1 MPKPAIWMFALCVV
15 LLPLGRA
22 VAKPRVERPL
32 PVATKVSAPDES
44 EPATKRAKKPAPEP
58 AATKASDETENTAK
72 RAKKAEAASAKV
84 AKKSKREPK
93 VKQPCFSPEVHVAR
107 RRGDLLEHRQLAL
120 TFCDGSPNPAAL
132 DSVSVLARPR
142 DVERP
147 LMPEIRAYRQKPLDR
162 GPRAK
167 RRRPDHLTE
176 HVMRVNADLLPRLQK
191 IAQRFPGKTIEIVS
205 GHRPDAR
212 DTSRHHHGRALDI
225 RVDGVS
231 REALRDFLRGIDE
244 TGVGY
249 YPNSYF
255 VHMDVRDKR
264 GYWIDRSGPGE
275 VADYG
280 TWPPTKRDVDRES
293 AQLVASA
300 MRDLA
305 GLKSELQEAERPF
318 EARVRATDADE
329 APRFVRDER
338 DVPSDAPSDAH
349 EEPGEDALTRDE
361 VARIRAEALG
371 AIEAL

>member
-1 MPKPAIWMFALCVV
+1 MSKPAIWMFALCVV
-15 LLPLGRA
+15 LMPLGRA

-32 PVATKVSAPDES
+32 PAATKPAAPEES
-44 EPATKRAKKPAPEP
+44 EPATKRAKKSAPEP
-58 AATKASDETENTAK
+58 AATKASEQTENTAK
-72 RAKKAEAASAKV
+72 RAKKVEGASTKI
-84 AKKSKREPK
+84 AKKSKRAPK
-93 VKQPCFSPEVHVAR
+93 AKPPCFSPEVHVAR

-305 GLKSELQEAERPF
+305 GLKSELEEAERPF
-318 EARVRATDADE
+318 EARARATDADE
-329 APRFVRDER
+329 TPRFER
-338 DVPSDAPSDAH
+338 DARAAPSDAH
-349 EEPGEDALTRDE
+349 EEPGEDALTPDE